1 VLALMS
7 SHPEVMSCSVHAINS
22 MFVIAYRWLAV
33 TEDHAGLT
41 ACETTCLSLRAAV
54 LSSSHSNA
62 RSGIAELQH
71 RLSDSQGVW
80 WHWLL
85 PMGVSE

>member
-1 VLALMS
+1 
-7 SHPEVMSCSVHAINS
+7 
-22 MFVIAYRWLAV
+22 V
-33 TEDHAGLT
+33 TEDHAGLR
-41 ACETTCLSLRAAV
+41 ARETTCLSLRAAV

-85 PMGVSE
+85 PMGVTTLAVEGVGRHLVGPPHLLA